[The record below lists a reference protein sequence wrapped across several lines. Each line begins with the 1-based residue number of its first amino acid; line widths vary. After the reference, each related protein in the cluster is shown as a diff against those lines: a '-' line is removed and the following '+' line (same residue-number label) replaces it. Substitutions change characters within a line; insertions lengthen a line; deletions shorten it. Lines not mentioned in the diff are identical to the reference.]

1 MEKEEGGYALRPGRK
16 KADVSFSARSRPPPF
31 LLFLSLTTRICR
43 FIKSDVYSLEYFVRI
58 KLDYLFMSISEDAVL
73 RELK

>member
-16 KADVSFSARSRPPPF
+16 KADVSFSACSRPPPF

-43 FIKSDVYSLEYFVRI
+43 FIKSDVYRPTIRLHHC
-58 KLDYLFMSISEDAVL
+58 LDTLLYQI
-73 RELK
+73 